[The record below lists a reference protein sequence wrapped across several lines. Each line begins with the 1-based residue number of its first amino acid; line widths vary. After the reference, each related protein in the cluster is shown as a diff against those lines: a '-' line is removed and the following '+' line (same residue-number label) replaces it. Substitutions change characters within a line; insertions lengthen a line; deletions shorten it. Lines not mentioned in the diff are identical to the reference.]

1 MTITRCPAC
10 STAFRVSPEQL
21 ALRNGRVRCGHCY
34 RPFDAL
40 AHRIPDEP
48 VAAPEAPSQ
57 IPPVIQLRRASGQA
71 RPAGFAPTSQ
81 PVPFAPPEI
90 PAAPHAAPP
99 ARSPEPPAAAPPKP
113 TVSSPEPDPL
123 SELPDLDFQ
132 LPESPYADEPDTW
145 IDIDPRTEL
154 KWKPVEERAATLEA
168 TGHPWHSTETRIEPA
183 LDDSD
188 DGLPPPAPASVEARA
203 QAIDDDVDHWRTKTY
218 APPTKPVRHRWLWAL
233 CIGMLLGILGAQAS
247 YTWREPITREW
258 PELRPLYL
266 EACARLGCTV
276 PLPRV
281 VADLVIERSNLE
293 FNAPGSPYYE
303 LQAVVHNRAA
313 HPQQVPHIELTL
325 TDLADQPLM
334 RRALTPAEWLP
345 KGFVQKDGIGAGARV
360 EFTLP
365 FSARELKG
373 VTGFRVVAFYP

>member
-48 VAAPEAPSQ
+48 AAPPEPPSQ
-57 IPPVIQLRRASGQA
+57 IPPVIQPR
-71 RPAGFAPTSQ
+71 RPAEPAARLPE
-81 PVPFAPPEI
+81 PEI
-90 PAAPHAAPP
+90 A
-99 ARSPEPPAAAPPKP
+99 
-113 TVSSPEPDPL
+113 PL
-123 SELPDLDFQ
+123 SELPDLEFQ
-132 LPESPYADEPDTW
+132 LPEVPFNDEPDTW
-145 IDIDPRTEL
+145 IDTDPRTEL
-154 KWKPVEERAATLEA
+154 KWKPVEERAAALNA
-168 TGHPWHSTETRIEPA
+168 MGHPWHGSDTRIDPA
-183 LDDSD
+183 LDASD

-203 QAIDDDVDHWRTKTY
+203 QAIDDDHWRGDAY
-218 APPTKPVRHRWLWAL
+218 APAVKPVRHRWLWAL
-233 CIGMLLGILGAQAS
+233 CIGTLLGALAAQAS
-247 YTWREPITREW
+247 FIWREPITREF
-258 PELRPLYL
+258 PQLRPLYL

-281 VADLVIERSNLE
+281 ISALVIERSNLE
-293 FNAPGSPYYE
+293 FSAPGSPYYE

-325 TDLADQPLM
+325 TDTADQPLM

-345 KGFVQKDGIGAGARV
+345 KGFAQQEGIAAGARV

-365 FSARELKG
+365 FAARELKG

>member
-48 VAAPEAPSQ
+48 AVAPEPPPQ
-57 IPPVIQLRRASGQA
+57 IPPVIQPRRA
-71 RPAGFAPTSQ
+71 AGYAPPVAPTPVSQ
-81 PVPFAPPEI
+81 PSPFAPPEAA
-90 PAAPHAAPP
+90 AAPQPAP
-99 ARSPEPPAAAPPKP
+99 AVRAWEPPATPAPLPEP
-113 TVSSPEPDPL
+113 EPEPDPL

-132 LPESPYADEPDTW
+132 LPAMPYIEPDTW
-145 IDIDPRTEL
+145 VDTDPRTEL
-154 KWKPVEERAATLEA
+154 RWKPVEERAATLEA
-168 TGHPWHSTETRIEPA
+168 MGHPWHSTETRIDPP

-203 QAIDDDVDHWRTKTY
+203 QAIDDDVDHWRSKTY

-233 CIGMLLGILGAQAS
+233 CIGMLLGILSAQAS
-247 YTWREPITREW
+247 YIWREPITREW
-258 PELRPLYL
+258 PQLRPLYL
-266 EACARLGCTV
+266 EACARLGCSV

-293 FNAPGSPYYE
+293 FNAPGNPYYE

-345 KGFVQKDGIGAGARV
+345 KGFVQENGIGAGARV